1 MSISPIFTLELKF
14 LTISLWL
21 GFIFLASVWLS
32 RYPWANAEIIRKV
45 VHIGSGNAI
54 LLAWFFDIPAWVG
67 IAASIVFSAIAL
79 LSYSFP
85 ILPGINGIGRQS
97 WGTFFYAVSIGLL
110 IALFWPLHQPYYAA
124 LGILIMTWGD
134 ALAALVG
141 QNFGTHPYSL
151 GTMQKTWEGSATMF
165 TVSYLI
171 CVAILLP
178 VYGNVGLIWISSAIV
193 ALFATFLEA
202 FSRFGIDNLT
212 VPLGSAILAF
222 ALMEGLNLGEF
233 YLR

>member
-1 MSISPIFTLELKF
+1 VAISPILTLELKF
-14 LTISLWL
+14 ITISLWL
-21 GFIFLASVWLS
+21 GLIFLVSVWLS
-32 RYPWANAEIIRKV
+32 RYPWANAEMIRKV
-45 VHIGSGNAI
+45 VHIGSGNVI

-97 WGTFFYAVSIGLL
+97 WGTFFYSVSIGLL

-141 QNFGTHPYSL
+141 QNFGTHPYFL
-151 GTMQKTWEGSATMF
+151 GKMKKTWEGTATMF
-165 TVSYLI
+165 AVSYII
-171 CVAILLP
+171 CVLILLP

-193 ALFATFLEA
+193 SLFATFLEA

-222 ALMEGLNLGEF
+222 GLMEGLTLGEF

>member
-1 MSISPIFTLELKF
+1 MSISPVFTLELKF

-21 GFIFLASVWLS
+21 GFIFFASVWLT

-45 VHIGSGNAI
+45 VHIGSGNVI

-97 WGTFFYAVSIGLL
+97 WGTFFYSVSIGLL

-141 QNFGTHPYSL
+141 QNFGTRPYSL
-151 GTMQKTWEGSATMF
+151 GTIQKTWEGTTTMF
-165 TVSYLI
+165 AVSYLI
-171 CVAILLP
+171 CVVILLP
-178 VYGNVGLIWISSAIV
+178 VYGNVSLIWISSAIV
-193 ALFATFLEA
+193 ALFATILEA

-222 ALMEGLNLGEF
+222 GLMEGLTLGEF